1 MVFSEVVNF
10 SICRK
15 PVVNIHLDKH
25 NNSGQPGRRILERTP
40 QQYQPTSTSSPGS
53 QGKAPWGRG
62 WAYVAGGFGVF
73 FISGS

>member
-10 SICRK
+10 SICQK

-40 QQYQPTSTSSPGS
+40 QQVP
-53 QGKAPWGRG
+53 
-62 WAYVAGGFGVF
+62 AYVPGGFGDF
-73 FISGS
+73 FVSGS